1 MVGNAVR
8 VTRPS
13 RSRPRSVKVS
23 IRCEMLPSARR
34 SSLNR
39 FRPSPSTV
47 TTSTVHLS
55 PIRASTSLTARQSSG
70 TCRLLGIGNVPS
82 CRRRLVIYLASVSN
96 HNQGMAPMAR
106 FNIAVIVGSNR
117 RDSINRK
124 LAQALAKLGA
134 EKLAFHFVAID
145 DLPLYSQDLEGELP
159 KSVVRFKS
167 EIAAADALL
176 FVAPEHNR
184 SIPALLKNAIDWG
197 SRPYGQN
204 AWSGKPVAITGTS
217 PGAIGA
223 AMAQIHL
230 RQVLWDLGR
239 PCHGWGGLHVL
250 QA

>member
-1 MVGNAVR
+1 
-8 VTRPS
+8 
-13 RSRPRSVKVS
+13 
-23 IRCEMLPSARR
+23 
-34 SSLNR
+34 
-39 FRPSPSTV
+39 
-47 TTSTVHLS
+47 
-55 PIRASTSLTARQSSG
+55 
-70 TCRLLGIGNVPS
+70 
-82 CRRRLVIYLASVSN
+82 
-96 HNQGMAPMAR
+96 MAR
-106 FNIAVIVGSNR
+106 FNTAVIVGSSR

-223 AMAQIHL
+223 AMAQMHL
-230 RQVLWDLGR
+230 RQVLGTLGVLVM
-239 PCHGWGGLHVL
+239 GGEAYISFKPGLVDAYGTITDENARRFL
-250 QA
+250 KAFIDQFASLVARLSFAREAAA